1 MISKKQKK
9 FLIIGFT
16 ICALLGSGYTAS
28 AVYPVHDSRVYA
40 QIVAQIKKVTEQINT
55 IKQQIALQKQ
65 HLYDLGW
72 GKIGP
77 IIKDIQQHRDEYA
90 KLRGSVS
97 GILSGAKDVQKS
109 FKETLDRETVLL
121 INHKQKELDA
131 SQKRILKLTEE
142 LKTAKGSKDLGQI
155 QALIDAETVYS
166 QNLSNDIDSL
176 NTKLAVIRNET
187 NKLEHDA
194 ADKANELLANDFGS
208 AAKQMREIA
217 DKESGVT
224 TLTPK
229 FDSLV
234 DETKWK

>member
-77 IIKDIQQHRDEYA
+77 IIKDIQQHRDVNC
-90 KLRGSVS
+90 RIGS
-97 GILSGAKDVQKS
+97 L
-109 FKETLDRETVLL
+109 E
-121 INHKQKELDA
+121 KELRFLARQADVNC
-131 SQKRILKLTEE
+131 RI
-142 LKTAKGSKDLGQI
+142 GS
-155 QALIDAETVYS
+155 
-166 QNLSNDIDSL
+166 
-176 NTKLAVIRNET
+176 
-187 NKLEHDA
+187 LER
-194 ADKANELLANDFGS
+194 FG
-208 AAKQMREIA
+208 
-217 DKESGVT
+217 
-224 TLTPK
+224 
-229 FDSLV
+229 LV
-234 DETKWK
+234 

>member
-90 KLRGSVS
+90 KLRGKCFRNFVW
-97 GILSGAKDVQKS
+97 
-109 FKETLDRETVLL
+109 R
-121 INHKQKELDA
+121 
-131 SQKRILKLTEE
+131 KRR
-142 LKTAKGSKDLGQI
+142 
-155 QALIDAETVYS
+155 
-166 QNLSNDIDSL
+166 
-176 NTKLAVIRNET
+176 TKI
-187 NKLEHDA
+187 
-194 ADKANELLANDFGS
+194 F
-208 AAKQMREIA
+208 
-217 DKESGVT
+217 
-224 TLTPK
+224 
-229 FDSLV
+229 
-234 DETKWK
+234 